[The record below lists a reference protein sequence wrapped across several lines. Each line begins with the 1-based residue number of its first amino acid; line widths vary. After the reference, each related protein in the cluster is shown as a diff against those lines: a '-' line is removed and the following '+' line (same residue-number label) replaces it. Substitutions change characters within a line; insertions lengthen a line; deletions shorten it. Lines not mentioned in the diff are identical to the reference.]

1 LIVEMPH
8 SGWLGDLYEQFRR
21 ELFRTAWTVLR
32 RADLAEDAVHA
43 AFVKLVKLE
52 APPLDSKLY
61 VFRCVRN
68 AAIDLARMRSRRK
81 EEALIAD
88 WDAPGAET
96 EAADSDVLLCVSAA
110 VERLDIASREAIEL
124 RLHAG
129 LSFREISELVGEPL
143 PTIAS
148 RYRRALAKLSNEVT
162 VHHE

>member
-1 LIVEMPH
+1 MPH
-8 SGWLGDLYEQFRR
+8 SGWLGDLYQQFRR

-52 APPLDSKLY
+52 SQPLDCKLY

-68 AAIDLARMRSRRK
+68 AAIDLARTRSRRK
-81 EEALIAD
+81 EETLSAA
-88 WDAPGAET
+88 WDATGAET
-96 EAADSDVLLCVSAA
+96 EAADADLLRCISAA
-110 VERLDIASREAIEL
+110 VERLDIASREVIEL
-124 RLHAG
+124 HLHAG
-129 LSFREISELVGEPL
+129 LSFREISELHGEPL

-148 RYRRALAKLSNEVT
+148 RYRRALSKLSNEVM